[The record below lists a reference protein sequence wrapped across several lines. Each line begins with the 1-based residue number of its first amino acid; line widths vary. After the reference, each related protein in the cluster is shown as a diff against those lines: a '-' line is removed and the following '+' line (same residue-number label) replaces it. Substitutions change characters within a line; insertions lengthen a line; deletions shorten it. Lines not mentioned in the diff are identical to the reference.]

1 MALGMMAGWFLMMG
15 IDLFFIWRKKAKAKK
30 EAARIEESIYEPEG
44 PEGFSLGPA
53 SADTWAEIIEAQPSW
68 M

>member
-15 IDLFFIWRKKAKAKK
+15 IDLLFIWRKKAKAKK
-30 EAARIEESIYEPEG
+30 EAARIEENDIYVALEW
-44 PEGFSLGPA
+44 FSPSPA
-53 SADTWAEIIEAQPSW
+53 SAETWAEIIAAQPSW

>member
-30 EAARIEESIYEPEG
+30 EAARMEDDNIYVAQ
-44 PEGFSLGPA
+44 EGFSLGPA
-53 SADTWAEIIEAQPSW
+53 SADTWADIIAAQPSW

>member
-1 MALGMMAGWFLMMG
+1 MAMGMMAGWFLMMG

-30 EAARIEESIYEPEG
+30 EAARMEDDICEPERA
-44 PEGFSLGPA
+44 EGFSLGPA
-53 SADTWAEIIEAQPSW
+53 SADTWADIIAAQPSW

>member
-15 IDLFFIWRKKAKAKK
+15 IDLFFIWLKKAKAKK
-30 EAARIEESIYEPEG
+30 EAARIEENDTYVAP
-44 PEGFSLGPA
+44 LGPA
-53 SADTWAEIIEAQPSW
+53 SADTWAEIIAAQPSW

>member
-1 MALGMMAGWFLMMG
+1 MAIGMMAGWFLMMG

-30 EAARIEESIYEPEG
+30 EAARIEEDNTYVAPEG
-44 PEGFSLGPA
+44 VLPSPA
-53 SADTWAEIIEAQPSW
+53 SADTWAEIIAAQPSW

>member
-1 MALGMMAGWFLMMG
+1 MAIGMMAGWFLMMG

-30 EAARIEESIYEPEG
+30 EAARIEEDDICVA

-53 SADTWAEIIEAQPSW
+53 SADTWAEIIAAQPSW